1 MGRGRVSRIAA
12 GRLRQRIDLMRKTTE
27 PNDTGGST
35 TTWTAIATSVPAEV
49 LGLTG
54 SESVQEKVLR
64 GIRVFQV
71 TLRSRTDLQPKD
83 QLRFGTDDLNIRSAI
98 DPDGRRERLVI
109 IADTEGAAKTS

>member
-1 MGRGRVSRIAA
+1 MSRIPA
-12 GRLRQRIDLMRKTTE
+12 GRLRQRVDIMRAVKAD
-27 PNDTGGST
+27 NGKGGYV
-35 TTWTAIATSVPAEV
+35 TTWSAIATSVPAEV

-64 GIRVFQV
+64 GIRVFQI

-83 QLRFGTDDLNIRSAI
+83 QLRLGTDDLNIRSAI

-109 IADTEGAAKTS
+109 IADTEGAVKTS